1 VLRRHSQTHSKNAE
15 NPAFYRMS
23 MSDFDLAPSPEIPDR
38 PIKGRGAVGN
48 VAHRFSTE
56 NRKAIDDGW
65 EPSAP
70 PLPQTRLLID
80 GAKSIISQ
88 NDSPDLGF
96 DQSLNPYRGCE
107 HGCIYCYARPTHA
120 WLGLSPGLDFET
132 QIFAKPD
139 APRLLREELAKPG
152 YICSTIALGTATDAY
167 QPFERQQKVT
177 RAVLEV
183 MRETRHPVSVVTKSS
198 LIVRDTDIWADLSK
212 QNLAHVAVSLTT
224 LNGPLARQ
232 LEPRA
237 SAPHARLEAME
248 KLAAAGI
255 PVSVFIAP
263 LIPGINDHELEKLL
277 GSARD
282 HGARSASYTILRLP
296 HEVASLFRDWLSWH
310 APEKAARVMSVL
322 YDLRGQR
329 TNDPNFGSRMTGLGH
344 FADLLRQRFELACRR
359 LDLSRDWP
367 RLDTTRF
374 VAPSIEDGSE
384 TRQLSLF

>member
-1 VLRRHSQTHSKNAE
+1 
-15 NPAFYRMS
+15 

-48 VAHRFSTE
+48 VAHRFTAE
-56 NRKAIDDGW
+56 KRKAIDDGW
-65 EPSAP
+65 EPAAP

-80 GAKSIISQ
+80 SAKSIISQ

-152 YICSTIALGTATDAY
+152 YTCSTIALGTATDAY

-177 RAVLEV
+177 RALLEALL
-183 MRETRHPVSVVTKSS
+183 ETRHPVSVVTKSS
-198 LIVRDTDIWADLSK
+198 LIVRDTDIWAELAG

-248 KLAAAGI
+248 KLAAAGV
-255 PVSVFIAP
+255 PVSVFVAP

-277 GSARD
+277 GSAKD

-296 HEVASLFRDWLSWH
+296 HEVAGLFRDWLAWH

-329 TNDPNFGSRMTGLGH
+329 ANDPNFGSRMTGLRH
-344 FADLLRQRFELACRR
+344 YADLLRQRFELACRR

-374 VAPSIEDGSE
+374 VAPTIGDRSE